1 MLLLPAALR
10 VPVQVSKRRHVGK
23 FNRRPSAVTQ
33 QPCRRSG
40 GMVAATSPPARV
52 DTCVPGRLGGKQRC
66 ACSKLRKR
74 VLERLRPGCLPW
86 AARLAGQAAPAGG
99 SCWTGRRRW
108 RACARAAKTL
118 PDTPSSLAQVKRVF
132 CESSGALVPKDKAVK
147 RFIVRNIVESAA
159 IRDLQESCVYECA
172 CSRPTARRLPSL
184 LQPLWRPWLEYAG
197 RGGVVSWP
205 STAPAAPLAGLPG
218 TTLVHN
224 PGADL
229 CPRALPPHSLRA
241 AQAVPQGLLLH
252 LRGHPLEGVPPA
264 PSVFLPP

>member
-1 MLLLPAALR
+1 M
-10 VPVQVSKRRHVGK
+10 
-23 FNRRPSAVTQ
+23 
-33 QPCRRSG
+33 
-40 GMVAATSPPARV
+40 
-52 DTCVPGRLGGKQRC
+52 
-66 ACSKLRKR
+66 
-74 VLERLRPGCLPW
+74 
-86 AARLAGQAAPAGG
+86 
-99 SCWTGRRRW
+99 
-108 RACARAAKTL
+108 
-118 PDTPSSLAQVKRVF
+118 F

-184 LQPLWRPWLEYAG
+184 LLLRWRPWLECAG
-197 RGGVVSWP
+197 RGGVVNWP
-205 STAPAAPLAGLPG
+205 ATAPAAPLGGLPG

-264 PSVFLPP
+264 FSVCQLLTSSAADVPSPRSGGARPQPRGAPHPRAAEALPPATRREEAGGRTGRCGWQACCRLSCFARRSPCAALRVRYARNGWTQCFYTSGMEQNVLGKRDKRDVKCR